1 MEMPPVFQKSILE
14 RESPLTSMP
23 NLASNSLGRR
33 YFSQEMLTNTASN
46 SSTQFTISKQ
56 IKKKRYIFL
65 RILTVFSM
73 NIKVPKPQEMHL
85 VLMPSY

>member
-56 IKKKRYIFL
+56 IKKKIYFL